1 MAALQGDMA
10 MFRAVATEQ
19 LKLLC
24 LVCVMGNS
32 PSFRALPPDP
42 ASACETELY
51 ARVGITQ
58 CLLLAAAYT
67 AGILLLGVIMK
78 VDNTAAGADGT
89 KGIASVA
96 AGWKRTALRGML
108 LLAIGLSSA
117 ASFLAVATFEDGF
130 RYRIGCAT
138 AGMGPRSPLAVAVM
152 VFMALVHGGA
162 AWLAAVS
169 QN

>member
-10 MFRAVATEQ
+10 MFRAVAAEQ

-51 ARVGITQ
+51 ARVGNTQ

-117 ASFLAVATFEDGF
+117 ASILAVATFEDGF
-130 RYRIGCAT
+130 RYLIGCST